1 MQVDTNIRPIS
12 LPRLSAGAMHVFWGY
27 CISSR
32 RSTIRTVI
40 ASDVGALAIA
50 VVMIVTGVLMLAYVV
65 RGVPK
70 RPATGLGPGDVVLVA
85 TKSKKKSKGSD

>member
-1 MQVDTNIRPIS
+1 
-12 LPRLSAGAMHVFWGY
+12 MHVFWGY

-40 ASDVGALAIA
+40 TSNVGALAIA

-70 RPATGLGPGDVVLVA
+70 RPASGLVQGDVVLVA